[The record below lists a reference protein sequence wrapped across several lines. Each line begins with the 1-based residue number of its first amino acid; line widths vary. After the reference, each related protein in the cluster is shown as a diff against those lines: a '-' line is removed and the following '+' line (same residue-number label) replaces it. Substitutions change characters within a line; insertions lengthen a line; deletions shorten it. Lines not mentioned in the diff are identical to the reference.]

1 MPILREKVWMRFMV
15 VVSGEVA
22 AYGEQPAYF
31 GKYRANAS
39 WKSSAPLREGQ
50 IDGRFVPPSRGQ
62 EKRLRVELS
71 PEKKTF
77 H

>member
-22 AYGEQPAYF
+22 ANGEHPAYF

-39 WKSSAPLREGQ
+39 WNS
-50 IDGRFVPPSRGQ
+50 
-62 EKRLRVELS
+62 
-71 PEKKTF
+71 
-77 H
+77 